1 MYWVGVE
8 VTSSMQKTR
17 VAPPGLR
24 IFRSLSAD
32 AIIGVV
38 LLCLIGMLTVAPV
51 IYAILSSF
59 NVASYSE
66 PYRFGLDG
74 WRDVFSSPKTM
85 SAIAY
90 SFLLSIRIPIA
101 IVFAFLMAWMLVR
114 VRIPGRRLIE
124 HALWFGYFLPALP
137 ITMGWILLLDQNYGL
152 LNQLAEMLPF
162 IHGPIFSIYSIPGIL
177 WVHLTLS
184 TIPVMVILLAPA
196 LRQLD
201 SASEEAADMA
211 GARVH
216 TTLWRIT
223 IPLIA
228 PALLTAA
235 VAGFIRSLEVFE
247 VEQVLGTP
255 SNIFVYATRIYDLI
269 SWEPPQI
276 NQAMALSA
284 LFLGLLLIV
293 AMTYQYMLRRISKGV
308 SQSAKG
314 MRLQPRLRNWTAYA
328 GTGVL
333 SLYIVIGIL
342 LPLTMLILGSFS
354 KLYGFFSIK
363 DAWTLEHW
371 REVLTDHNF
380 LQASFN
386 SITLGLLAAGLGTFL
401 YALVAWVLVR
411 RRVFGAQV
419 ISLFTWLPWAVPG
432 LVLGIALLSLMLST
446 PTLAALQGT
455 IIPLLIALL
464 IKDMPLGV
472 QMIRSALFQVPP
484 DMEESAAIAGARFP
498 RVFFKIVLPMIA
510 PMLLA
515 VFLLIFVATLRDIST
530 IVLLAGPGTRT
541 LSLLMFEFAQSGR
554 FESAAVIGVIVAMLS
569 LAIIAIAFKFN
580 LKFGT
585 GE

>member
-1 MYWVGVE
+1 
-8 VTSSMQKTR
+8 MQKTHIDSLEAGLEH
-17 VAPPGLR
+17 APPAGLGAAR
-24 IFRSLSAD
+24 RLSAD
-32 AIIGVV
+32 ALLGLA
-38 LLCLIGMLTVAPV
+38 LLCIIGMLTVAPV
-51 IYAILSSF
+51 VYAILTSF
-59 NVASYSE
+59 NVAPYSE
-66 PYRFGLDG
+66 PYRFGLAG
-74 WRDVFSSPKTM
+74 WREVFSSTKTVT
-85 SAIAY
+85 AIGY

-101 IVFAFLMAWMLVR
+101 IIIAFLMAWLLVR
-114 VRIPGRRLIE
+114 VQIPGKRIIE
-124 HALWFGYFLPALP
+124 HALWFGFFLPALP
-137 ITMGWILLLDQNYGL
+137 ITMGWILLLDKNYGL
-152 LNQLAEMLPF
+152 LNSLAKMLPF
-162 IHGPIFSIYSIPGIL
+162 VDGPIFSIYSIPGIL

-201 SASEEAADMA
+201 SANEEAADMA

-216 TTLWRIT
+216 TTLFRIT

-247 VEQVLGTP
+247 VEQILGTP
-255 SNIFVYATRIYDLI
+255 SNIFIYATRIYDLI

-284 LFLGLLLIV
+284 LFLGLLLVV
-293 AMTYQYMLRRISKGV
+293 ALMYQYMLRRFSGRV
-308 SQSAKG
+308 AQSSKG
-314 MRLQPRLRNWTAYA
+314 MRLQPRLKNWTAYA

-333 SLYIVIGIL
+333 TLYIVIGIL
-342 LPLTMLILGSFS
+342 LPLAVLLLGSFS
-354 KLYGFFSIK
+354 KLYGFFFIE

-371 REVLTDHNF
+371 RDVFNDRNF
-380 LQASFN
+380 VRAAIN
-386 SITLGLLAAGLGTFL
+386 SLMLGVLAAGLGTFL

-411 RRVFGAQV
+411 RRVFGSEL

-446 PTLAALQGT
+446 PALSVFQGT
-455 IIPLLIALL
+455 LVPLVLALL

-472 QMIRSALFQVPP
+472 QMIRSALFQVPAE
-484 DMEESAAIAGARFP
+484 MEESAAIAGARFP
-498 RVFFKIVLPMIA
+498 RVFFRIVLPMIA

-515 VFLLIFVATLRDIST
+515 VFLLILVATLRDIST

-541 LSLLMFEFAQSGR
+541 LSLVMFEFAQSGR

-569 LAIIAIAFKFN
+569 LVIIAIAFKFN

-585 GE
+585 GQ

>member
-1 MYWVGVE
+1 
-8 VTSSMQKTR
+8 QKTHIDSLEAGLEH
-17 VAPPGLR
+17 APPAGLGAAR
-24 IFRSLSAD
+24 RLSAD
-32 AIIGVV
+32 ALLGLA
-38 LLCLIGMLTVAPV
+38 LLCIIGMLTVAPV
-51 IYAILSSF
+51 VYAILTSF
-59 NVASYSE
+59 NVAPYSE
-66 PYRFGLDG
+66 PYRFGLAG
-74 WRDVFSSPKTM
+74 WREVFSSTKTVT
-85 SAIAY
+85 AIGY

-101 IVFAFLMAWMLVR
+101 IIIAFLMAWLLVR
-114 VRIPGRRLIE
+114 VQIPGKRIIE
-124 HALWFGYFLPALP
+124 HALWFGFFLPALP
-137 ITMGWILLLDQNYGL
+137 ITMGWILLLDKNYGL
-152 LNQLAEMLPF
+152 LNSLAKMLPF
-162 IHGPIFSIYSIPGIL
+162 VDGPIFSIYSIPGIL

-201 SASEEAADMA
+201 SANEEAADMA

-216 TTLWRIT
+216 TTLFRIT

-247 VEQVLGTP
+247 IEQILGTP
-255 SNIFVYATRIYDLI
+255 SNIFIYATRIYDLI

-284 LFLGLLLIV
+284 LFLGLLLVV
-293 AMTYQYMLRRISKGV
+293 AMFYQYMLRRFSARV
-308 SQSAKG
+308 AQSAKG
-314 MRLQPRLRNWTAYA
+314 MRLQPRLKNWTAYFA
-328 GTGVL
+328 TGVL
-333 SLYIVIGIL
+333 TLYVVIGIL
-342 LPLTMLILGSFS
+342 LPLTVLLLGSFS
-354 KLYGFFSIK
+354 KLYGFFFIE

-371 REVLTDHNF
+371 QDVFRDRNF
-380 LQASFN
+380 VRASFN
-386 SITLGLLAAGLGTFL
+386 SLTLGLLAAGSGTFL

-411 RRVFGAQV
+411 RRVFGSEL

-446 PTLAALQGT
+446 PALAVFQGT
-455 IIPLLIALL
+455 MVPLLIALL

-472 QMIRSALFQVPP
+472 QMLRSALFQVPGE
-484 DMEESAAIAGARFP
+484 MEESAAIAGARFP

-510 PMLLA
+510 PMLLS

-541 LSLLMFEFAQSGR
+541 LSLVMFEFAQSGR
-554 FESAAVIGVIVAMLS
+554 FESAAVIGVIVALLS
-569 LAIIAIAFKFN
+569 LLIIGIAFKFN

-585 GE
+585 RH

>member
-1 MYWVGVE
+1 
-8 VTSSMQKTR
+8 MQKTHIDR
-17 VAPPGLR
+17 LEAGLEHAPPTGLGAMR
-24 IFRSLSAD
+24 RLSTD
-32 AIIGVV
+32 AVLGVV
-38 LLCLIGMLTVAPV
+38 LLCIIGALTVAPV
-51 IYAILSSF
+51 FYAIMQSF

-66 PYRFGLDG
+66 PYRFGLGG
-74 WRDVFSSPKTM
+74 WRDVFSSAKTV
-85 SAIAY
+85 SAIGY
-90 SFLLSIRIPIA
+90 SLLLSIRIPIA
-101 IVFAFLMAWMLVR
+101 IVIAFLFAWLLVR
-114 VRIPGRRLIE
+114 VQIPGKRLIE
-124 HALWFGYFLPALP
+124 HALWFGFFLPGLP
-137 ITMGWILLLDQNYGL
+137 ITMGWILLLDKNYGL
-152 LNQLAEMLPF
+152 LNQVARMLPF
-162 IHGPIFSIYSIPGIL
+162 VDGPIFSIYSIPGIL

-201 SASEEAADMA
+201 SANEEAADMA

-216 TTLWRIT
+216 TTLFRIT

-247 VEQVLGTP
+247 IEQILGTP
-255 SNIFVYATRIYDLI
+255 SNIFIYATRIYDLI

-284 LFLGLLLIV
+284 LFLGLLLVV
-293 AMTYQYMLRRISKGV
+293 AMFYQYMLRRFSARV
-308 SQSAKG
+308 AQSAKG
-314 MRLQPRLRNWTAYA
+314 MRLQPRLKNWTAYFA
-328 GTGVL
+328 TGVL
-333 SLYIVIGIL
+333 TLYVVIGIL
-342 LPLTMLILGSFS
+342 LPLTVLLLGSFS
-354 KLYGFFSIK
+354 KLYGFFFIE

-371 REVLTDHNF
+371 QDVFRDRNF
-380 LQASFN
+380 VRASFN
-386 SITLGLLAAGLGTFL
+386 SLTLGLLAAGSGTFL

-411 RRVFGAQV
+411 RRVFGSEL

-446 PTLAALQGT
+446 PALAVFQGT
-455 IIPLLIALL
+455 MVPLLIALL

-472 QMIRSALFQVPP
+472 QMLRSALFQVPGE
-484 DMEESAAIAGARFP
+484 MEESAAIAGARFP

-510 PMLLA
+510 PMLLS

-541 LSLLMFEFAQSGR
+541 LSLVMFEFAQSGR
-554 FESAAVIGVIVAMLS
+554 FESAAVIGVIVALLS
-569 LAIIAIAFKFN
+569 LLIIGIAFKFN

-585 GE
+585 RH